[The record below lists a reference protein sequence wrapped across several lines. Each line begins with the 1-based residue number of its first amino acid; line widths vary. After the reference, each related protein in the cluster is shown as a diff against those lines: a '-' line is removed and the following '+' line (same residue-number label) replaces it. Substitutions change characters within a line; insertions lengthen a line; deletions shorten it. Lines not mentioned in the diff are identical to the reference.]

1 MTICWREGR
10 KVKVREGERAR
21 ARGRKGNRKCA
32 SLRYALRSASRRL
45 MSTSKEQAS
54 DACALLPLAHLLD
67 VHRCLCSLRPR
78 KCLGDT
84 SREEA
89 GATKGEEEARGGL
102 EESRHLTEAETTL
115 FFFRI
120 DSLSKR
126 ERVCSRGGGGTPP
139 VVLDSGVRETK
150 TPLPLARAERV
161 RRESGEGEEQEVKK
175 GESKSPIDA
184 PRVVRESGTNR
195 SRRRLLLTLSEA
207 PST

>member
-45 MSTSKEQAS
+45 MSTSKEQAL
-54 DACALLPLAHLLD
+54 DASALLPLAHLLD

-115 FFFRI
+115 FFF
-120 DSLSKR
+120 
-126 ERVCSRGGGGTPP
+126 
-139 VVLDSGVRETK
+139 
-150 TPLPLARAERV
+150 
-161 RRESGEGEEQEVKK
+161 
-175 GESKSPIDA
+175 
-184 PRVVRESGTNR
+184 
-195 SRRRLLLTLSEA
+195 
-207 PST
+207 